1 MPSAA
6 CPKLSPAS
14 RLILLAGAPPRHMVE
29 GATSETPER
38 ERELRAQAQL
48 AADTA
53 TQIYSPWKARA
64 IESHP
69 PEDSGT
75 IHKSDLQF
83 SKGDIVTVTSKHCT
97 EWWTGAAHGRHGTF
111 PRRSV
116 KLLPPGT
123 HDRQV
128 QQIEREE
135 AKTRVR
141 LQPAAAAD
149 PTAAAR
155 KARGRGGRK
164 QRGGRKTTTVHL
176 ALPPPEEWSRLFRI
190 WDPNGFGEIGALH
203 RLSLEFNSSFAVTRA
218 WWAARPELRSLVRTL
233 WPSFDHAEAFERACR
248 ALRLVRVGD
257 DALHSVR
264 DLGLFLKAVSYCEER
279 WDAMEALDRV
289 EERRID
295 CTGLLPPLSVAYFP
309 GDATTSPRIRIWTFI
324 HTSCCWT
331 QSSVGRCAS

>member
-6 CPKLSPAS
+6 CPKLSTAS
-14 RLILLAGAPPRHMVE
+14 RLILMAGAPPRHMVG

-69 PEDSGT
+69 PEDSAT

-135 AKTRVR
+135 AKPLVR
-141 LQPAAAAD
+141 LHPVAAAD
-149 PTAAAR
+149 PTAAAAPATAR

-164 QRGGRKTTTVHL
+164 QRGGRKTTGVHL
-176 ALPPPEEWSRLFRI
+176 ALPPPEEWSRAFRI

-203 RLSLEFNSSFAVTRA
+203 RLSVTFSSSFAVTQ
-218 WWAARPELRSLVRTL
+218 LIL
-233 WPSFDHAEAFERACR
+233 C
-248 ALRLVRVGD
+248 
-257 DALHSVR
+257 
-264 DLGLFLKAVSYCEER
+264 
-279 WDAMEALDRV
+279 
-289 EERRID
+289 
-295 CTGLLPPLSVAYFP
+295 
-309 GDATTSPRIRIWTFI
+309 
-324 HTSCCWT
+324 
-331 QSSVGRCAS
+331 